1 MFNYHGFIAFIIIRK
16 IPKYL
21 YQSYHL
27 KVTLKRNNIKNVMI
41 LIFPS
46 PTSLT

>member
-21 YQSYHL
+21 YQTYHL
-27 KVTLKRNNIKNVMI
+27 KVKRNYIINVMI